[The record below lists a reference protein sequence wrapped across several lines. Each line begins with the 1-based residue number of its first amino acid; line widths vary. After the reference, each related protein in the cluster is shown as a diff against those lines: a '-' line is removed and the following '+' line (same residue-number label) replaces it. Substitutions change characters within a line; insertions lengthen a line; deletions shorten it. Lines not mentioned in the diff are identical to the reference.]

1 METHIRLTTR
11 WCTRTNELYLVV
23 SVDGT
28 NNRRL
33 TFCHAFFK
41 SKWSRSICER
51 ILTELIYRGSEFM
64 LQFRYLK
71 VWNELYSN
79 NNFNHKRNIFRTED
93 EELLNN
99 LLRRL
104 SSFTLFALNV
114 AKYPEIIYSLHVFI
128 FNMCQCV
135 TFPSLIK

>member
-1 METHIRLTTR
+1 
-11 WCTRTNELYLVV
+11 
-23 SVDGT
+23 
-28 NNRRL
+28 
-33 TFCHAFFK
+33 
-41 SKWSRSICER
+41 
-51 ILTELIYRGSEFM
+51 M

-79 NNFNHKRNIFRTED
+79 NNFNHKTNIFRTED
-93 EELLNN
+93 EESLNN

-128 FNMCQCV
+128 FNMYQCV